1 MMPDIIRRKDAKAA
15 GLLHY
20 FTGKPCKHGHVD
32 LREVVNGG
40 CKECGRKRAAD
51 RARFLWKT
59 QHDMML
65 AKARSRRVTEEQK
78 EKHRAGVRAYVKAN
92 QNKVKACQKEFYK
105 KNSEKLKARAKAYHH
120 ANIEAASV
128 RSKAWRDANPDKV
141 VANQKKSKWA
151 RKARMKGAVY
161 EDFTLDDVIRR
172 DGLDCYICDI
182 RTDPDAPVRTMN
194 RAELEHVVS
203 LAKGGSHTRDNL
215 RCACF
220 RCNRIK
226 GWRLTPE
233 ETRAIVDRRATRA
246 AKGLV
251 LVGV

>member
-1 MMPDIIRRKDAKAA
+1 MPELIRRKHAKAA
-15 GLLHY
+15 RLLHY
-20 FTGKPCKHGHVD
+20 FTGKPCKHGHVTD
-32 LREVVNGG
+32 RETVNGG
-40 CKECGRKRAAD
+40 CRECGRIRAAN
-51 RARFLWKT
+51 RGRFLWST
-59 QHDMML
+59 QHDLML
-65 AKARSRRVTEEQK
+65 EKARARNVSEEQK
-78 EKHRAGVRAYVKAN
+78 EKNRASARAYAKANPDLVKAYHK
-92 QNKVKACQKEFYK
+92 QRYLEKSEEVKARS
-105 KNSEKLKARAKAYHH
+105 NAYHH

-128 RSKAWRDANPDKV
+128 RSKAWRDANRDKV

-203 LAKGGSHTRDNL
+203 LANGGSHTRDNL

-233 ETRAIVDRRATRA
+233 ETRAIVDLRATRA

-251 LVGV
+251 LIGV